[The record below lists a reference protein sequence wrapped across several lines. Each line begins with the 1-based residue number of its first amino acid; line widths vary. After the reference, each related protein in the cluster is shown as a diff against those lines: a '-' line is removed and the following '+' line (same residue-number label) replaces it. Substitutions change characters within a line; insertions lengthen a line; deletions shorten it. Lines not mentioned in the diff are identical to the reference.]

1 MECFEEILTLAIF
14 DKSCTINIIQKIL
27 SKHWVLYMPGFKY
40 SKIICQG
47 LDVPRYY
54 LGTINM
60 ADVRDNTINDA
71 NNDNIY

>member
-1 MECFEEILTLAIF
+1 
-14 DKSCTINIIQKIL
+14 
-27 SKHWVLYMPGFKY
+27 MPGFKY

-60 ADVRDNTINDA
+60 VDVRDNTINDA